1 MVISETVKMLMLTG
15 VMIISIIIIWTITTL
30 KVDRS
35 IITAVSLTIIQNYQH
50 RDSDKKPGPRYLPF

>member
-35 IITAVSLTIIQNYQH
+35 IITVVSLTIIQNYQH
-50 RDSDKKPGPRYLPF
+50 RDSDKKPGPQYLPF